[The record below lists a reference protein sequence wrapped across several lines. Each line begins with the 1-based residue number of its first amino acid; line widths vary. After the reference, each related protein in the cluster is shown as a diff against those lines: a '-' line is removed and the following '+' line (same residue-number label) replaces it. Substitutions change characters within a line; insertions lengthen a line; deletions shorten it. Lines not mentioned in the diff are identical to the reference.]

1 MTSVY
6 VLGSGKVG
14 SALARGWRK
23 AGFEV
28 TLRSARKPLPRRID
42 ADLVVLAVRDDA
54 LARLAQALVPV
65 IECGAVVH
73 CAGALDETPLAALR
87 SDKVAIGRLH
97 PLLSFADRKRSPALE
112 GGYAHVCGDAR
123 AVRVATRAARA
134 LGMVPLTVPLDTVRY
149 HAAAALLAN
158 GAVALAGVA
167 AALIEEALGEKGDL
181 PPRML
186 APLLASVAQNLEYL
200 GMPGALTGP
209 VRRGDMAAVRRHL
222 AAMGPDAAALYRALA
237 KAQLPMARAL
247 GEAETEKYEAMEAEL
262 R

>member
-28 TLRSARKPLPRRID
+28 TLRSARKPLPRRI
-42 ADLVVLAVRDDA
+42 ASDLVVLAVRDDA
-54 LARLAQALVPV
+54 LVGLAQALV
-65 IECGAVVH
+65 IERGAVVH

-87 SDKVAIGRLH
+87 SDKVAIGRMH
-97 PLLSFADRKRSPALE
+97 PLLSFADRKRPPALE
-112 GGYAHVCGDAR
+112 GGYAHLCGDAR

-134 LGMVPLTVPLDTVRY
+134 LGMVPLTVSLDPVRY

-167 AALIEEALGEKGDL
+167 AALIAEAGVEGEL
-181 PPRML
+181 APRML
-186 APLLASVAQNLEYL
+186 APLLASVAQNLENL
-200 GMPGALTGP
+200 GMPDALTGP
-209 VRRGDMAAVRRHL
+209 VRRGDLRGIRRHL
-222 AAMGPDAAALYRALA
+222 AAMGPDAASLYRALA

-247 GEAETEKYEAMEAEL
+247 GEAEAEKYEAMEAEL